1 MPRKKKQ
8 QIKLNDSSAIEGLLQ
23 EIYNDACGNIVA
35 AQNNIN
41 EMSNAAEPEDV
52 DDLTKIAKEKTSAL
66 KVKDSAMRMKLEVAK
81 LQTDVLKHGGDTEKS
96 LNEKTGG
103 KVSISDFKAVRKMM
117 EENSKND
124 NTNKNEG

>member
-23 EIYNDACGNIVA
+23 EIYNDACGNIIA

-66 KVKDSAMRMKLEVAK
+66 KIKDSAMRMKLEVAK
-81 LQTDVLKHGGDTEKS
+81 LQTDVLKNGGDTEKAV
-96 LNEKTGG
+96 NQKTGG
-103 KVSISDFKAVRKMM
+103 KVSINDFKAVRKMM
-117 EENSKND
+117 EENSKSN
-124 NTNKNEG
+124 NTDKNG

>member
-66 KVKDSAMRMKLEVAK
+66 KIKDSAMRMKLEVAK
-81 LQTDVLKHGGDTEKS
+81 LQTDVLKHGGDTEKAM
-96 LNEKTGG
+96 NEKAGG
-103 KVSISDFKAVRKMM
+103 KVSINDFKAVRRMM
-117 EENSKND
+117 EENSKAND
-124 NTNKNEG
+124 TDKKED

>member
-8 QIKLNDSSAIEGLLQ
+8 QIKLNDSAAIEGLHQ
-23 EIYNDACGNIVA
+23 EIYNDACGNIIA

-66 KVKDSAMRMKLEVAK
+66 KIKDSAMRMKLEVAK
-81 LQTDVLKHGGDTEKS
+81 LQTDVLKNGGDTEKAI
-96 LNEKTGG
+96 NEKNNG
-103 KVSISDFKAVRKMM
+103 KVSISDFKAVRRMM
-117 EENSKND
+117 EENSKSD
-124 NTNKNEG
+124 NADKDEE

>member
-81 LQTDVLKHGGDTEKS
+81 LQTDVLKHGGDTEKAV
-96 LNEKTGG
+96 NEKACG
-103 KVSISDFKAVRKMM
+103 KVSINDFKAVRRMM

-124 NTNKNEG
+124 NTDKNEG

>member
-23 EIYNDACGNIVA
+23 EIYNDACGNIVS

-66 KVKDSAMRMKLEVAK
+66 KIKDSAMRMKLEVAK
-81 LQTDVLKHGGDTEKS
+81 LQTDVLKHGGDTEKAI
-96 LNEKTGG
+96 NDKGGG
-103 KVSISDFKAVRKMM
+103 KVSINDFKAVRRMM
-117 EENSKND
+117 EENSKTND
-124 NTNKNEG
+124 TDKKED

>member
-81 LQTDVLKHGGDTEKS
+81 LQTDVLKHGGDTEKAV
-96 LNEKTGG
+96 NEKVGG
-103 KVSISDFKAVRKMM
+103 KVSINDFKAVRRMM

-124 NTNKNEG
+124 NSDKSED

>member
-41 EMSNAAEPEDV
+41 EMSNAAEP
-52 DDLTKIAKEKTSAL
+52 
-66 KVKDSAMRMKLEVAK
+66 
-81 LQTDVLKHGGDTEKS
+81 
-96 LNEKTGG
+96 
-103 KVSISDFKAVRKMM
+103 
-117 EENSKND
+117 
-124 NTNKNEG
+124 

>member
-8 QIKLNDSSAIEGLLQ
+8 QIKLNDSAAIEGLLQ
-23 EIYNDACGNIVA
+23 EIYNDACGNIIA

-66 KVKDSAMRMKLEVAK
+66 KIKDSAMRMKLEVAK
-81 LQTDVLKHGGDTEKS
+81 LQTDVLKNGGDTEKTI
-96 LNEKTGG
+96 NQKTGG

-117 EENSKND
+117 EENSKSND
-124 NTNKNEG
+124 TNKNE